1 MNKETMKIAF
11 STQGTDLSA
20 LVDTR
25 FGRSERFLII
35 DTEQDAIEV
44 IENTQ
49 NRQSTQGAGIQSAT
63 RLIQNNVN
71 AVVTGQCGPKA
82 FTLLNKA
89 DITVY
94 PTPSI
99 AICDALDALKNGQLS
114 PTQAATVEGHWG
126 EV

>member
-1 MNKETMKIAF
+1 MKIAF
-11 STQGTDLSA
+11 STQGNDLTA

-25 FGRSERFLII
+25 FGRSERFLIV
-35 DTEQDAIEV
+35 DTEQESIEV

-49 NRQSTQGAGIQSAT
+49 NRQSAQGAGIQSAT
-63 RLIQNNVN
+63 HLIQNNVN

-82 FTLLNKA
+82 FALLNRS

-94 PTPSI
+94 PTPSMTI
-99 AICDALDALKNGQLS
+99 SEALDALKNGQLS
-114 PTQAATVEGHWG
+114 PTKDATVEGHWG

>member
-1 MNKETMKIAF
+1 MKIAF
-11 STQGTDLSA
+11 STQGTDLNA

-25 FGRSERFLII
+25 FGRSERFVIV
-35 DTEQDAIEV
+35 DTEQESFEV

-49 NRQSTQGAGIQSAT
+49 NRQSAQGAGIQSAT

-71 AVVTGQCGPKA
+71 AVITGQCGPKA
-82 FTLLNKA
+82 FTLLNRS

-94 PTPSI
+94 PTPPIVISE
-99 AICDALDALKNGQLS
+99 ALEKLKNGQLS